1 MYEKQI
7 RGADGSAPLH
17 GKPEMKNRFE
27 YRSYDV
33 EGKDGR
39 YKAISLDGEE
49 FSLVSDHLIRLLR
62 AIDSLWYAL
71 ENHEASVKNTLSPW
85 VFKWLTDPV
94 SCVDLDIAIEGTD
107 DLYHAVTS
115 PCKFLTFP
123 KKSIE
128 TFERISEN
136 ASNVIQLA
144 RTAVRSA

>member
-17 GKPEMKNRFE
+17 GTPEMKNRFE

-39 YKAISLDGEE
+39 YNATSLDGEE
-49 FSLVSDHLIRLLR
+49 LSLVSDHLIRLLR

-71 ENHEASVKNTLSPW
+71 ENHEAEIKNTLNPW
-85 VFKWLTDPV
+85 VLKWLADPV
-94 SCVDLDIAIEGTD
+94 SCVDLDIAIEGTE
-107 DLYHAVTS
+107 DLYQAVTS

-123 KKSIE
+123 KKSVE
-128 TFERISEN
+128 AFERISEN

-144 RTAVRSA
+144 RAAANSA